1 MTLAP
6 LAAVADLEARG
17 LAVEPAEETIVD
29 TYLDVASTAVREAA
43 GTPISQAT
51 STVTVEGE
59 PGQWLTL
66 PGQPVTAVTAVLLD
80 GVPVTDWRLVSGRL
94 WRAGSWTSGC
104 GPSLVDV
111 TQTHGLAVVPADI
124 VDLVCRMTAGA
135 LKAQRAEADG
145 SGLAADKVITSE
157 RLGDYAVTY
166 ASDGRITEMD
176 LPQYWRERLEARF
189 GGGANAL
196 RSR

>member
-1 MTLAP
+1 MALDP
-6 LAAVADLEARG
+6 LATAADLTARG
-17 LAVEPAEETIVD
+17 LTVDPGEATIVD

-43 GTPISQAT
+43 GTAISQTT

-59 PGQWLTL
+59 PGPWLTL
-66 PGQPVTAVTAVLLD
+66 PGQPVTAVATVLLD
-80 GVPVTDWRLVSGRL
+80 GVAVTDWQLVSGRL
-94 WRAGSWTSGC
+94 WRACGWTSGC

-135 LKAQRAEADG
+135 LKAQRAEEDG

-189 GGGANAL
+189 GGGAHAL
-196 RSR
+196 KSR